1 MGKTGSKTNALP
13 PAAIAALHRGEK
25 IEAIKI
31 VRNEQHLDL
40 KDAKDLVEAYLR
52 TQPVIQA
59 SISARQKE
67 AGRQVLLWAAI
78 VAGAAILAWMLFIR
92 K

>member
-1 MGKTGSKTNALP
+1 MQSKLETGSKKNVLP

-31 VRNEQHLDL
+31 VRNEQRLERKPD
-40 KDAKDLVEAYLR
+40 
-52 TQPVIQA
+52 
-59 SISARQKE
+59 
-67 AGRQVLLWAAI
+67 GRLWAAI

>member
-1 MGKTGSKTNALP
+1 MDKTESTKNVLP
-13 PAAIAALHRGEK
+13 AAAIAALHRAEK

-52 TQPVIQA
+52 TQLAIQA
-59 SISARQKE
+59 SILTRQKE
-67 AGRQVLLWAAI
+67 AGRRVLLWAAI
-78 VAGAAILAWMLFIR
+78 VAGVAILAWMLFIR

>member
-1 MGKTGSKTNALP
+1 MEKPGSKIVLP
-13 PAAIAALHRGEK
+13 AAAIAALHRGEK

-31 VRNEQHLDL
+31 VRSEQRLDL
-40 KDAKDLVEAYLR
+40 KDAKDRVDAYLQ
-52 TQPVIQA
+52 TQPAIQA
-59 SISARQKE
+59 GISARQKE
-67 AGRQVLLWAAI
+67 AGRRVLPWTAI